1 MTRRGMIEKR
11 DEYGVYYAPTDASR
25 KLARALYDRAVHR
38 YLVADLYATELT
50 EQIPPLKERISKRVG
65 AHFSGREI
73 ADGRDLTSVA
83 QKSRLKLSELQQMSA
98 AATDILFVYSNALSR
113 IKEYF
118 SAELRE
124 RTITNNDIVKAC
136 VAGKEMRAIIER
148 RVKRAVKSK
157 PAPKFVVI
165 SP

>member
-11 DEYGVYYAPTDASR
+11 DEYGVYYAPTNVSR
-25 KLARALYDRAVHR
+25 NLARALYDRAVHR

-50 EQIPPLKERISKRVG
+50 EQIPPLKEKISKRVG
-65 AHFSGREI
+65 VHFRGRLRSR
-73 ADGRDLTSVA
+73 GRDFICVA
-83 QKSRLKLSELQQMSA
+83 QRSRQKLAELQQMSA
-98 AATDILFVYSNALSR
+98 AATDILFIYSNALSR

-118 SAELRE
+118 SAELHE
-124 RTITNNDIVKAC
+124 RNITNHDIVKAC
-136 VAGKEMRAIIER
+136 VAGKEMRGIIER

-157 PAPKFVVI
+157 PAQKFVII